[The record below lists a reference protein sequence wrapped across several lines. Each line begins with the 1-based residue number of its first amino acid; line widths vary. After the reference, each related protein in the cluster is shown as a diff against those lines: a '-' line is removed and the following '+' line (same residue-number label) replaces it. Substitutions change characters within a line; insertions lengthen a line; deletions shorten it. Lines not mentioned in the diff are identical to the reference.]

1 MNDSDG
7 RRRASG
13 ELEGQVMNVL
23 WAAGRS
29 MTPAEVQAQLDPAPA
44 YNTVQTILI
53 RLVDK
58 QVVRRSRVGRAHAY
72 EPVNS
77 EADAAAAQLRAT
89 LSGVGDRQLTLQRF
103 AATLDDAEAQVLRR
117 LLSDMRPG
125 DK

>member
-23 WAAGRS
+23 WATGRA
-29 MTPAEVQAQLDPAPA
+29 MTPAEVQARLDPAPA

-58 QVVRRSRVGRAHAY
+58 ELVRRNRAGRAHAY
-72 EPVNS
+72 EPVRS

-103 AATLDDAEAQVLRR
+103 AETLDDAEAQVLRR

-125 DK
+125 DR